1 MHRLRFLL
9 RPGWIILALVIAG
22 FAWACFT
29 QLAPWQLGKNTA
41 TDARNARISASFAEA
56 PVALSTLVAPGSAPV
71 TDQEWRVITVRG
83 RYLDADQVLAR
94 LRTVDGTPAYE
105 VLTPFRTTGGETV
118 LVDRGYVRPQ
128 VGTSAPPVPAAPGG
142 EVGLQ
147 GRLRLDET
155 IDPTRTSEVVDGVRQ
170 VYSVNAALVGTLTR
184 TTITPGYVQLSGGQ
198 PGGLGVLGVPSL
210 DSGPYLSYGLQ
221 WLAFG
226 IMAPLGLAYLVRSEL
241 QERKRERQEGDE
253 GEDGDGG
260 RDGRDGATPAPAAA
274 QQPRRGRRARFDPR
288 DPLTPA
294 RGVSGAVAT
303 RTQPGQRADVMEDT
317 EPGDEQRA
325 KMLDRYG
332 NRR

>member
-56 PVALSTLVAPGSAPV
+56 PVALSALVTPGSAPLAA
-71 TDQEWRVITVRG
+71 QEWRVVTVQG
-83 RYLDADQVLAR
+83 RYLDTDQVLAR

-105 VLTPFRTTGGETV
+105 VLTPFRVTSGETV

-128 VGTSAPPVPAAPGG
+128 VGTAAPPVPAAPGG
-142 EVGLQ
+142 EVTLQ
-147 GRLRLDET
+147 GRLRLDESV
-155 IDPTRTSEVVDGVRQ
+155 DPARAEELVNGVQQ

-184 TTITPGYVQLSGGQ
+184 TTITPGYVQLSEGQ
-198 PGGLGVLGVPSL
+198 PGVLGVLGVPSL

-241 QERKRERQEGDE
+241 RERKREREEG
-253 GEDGDGG
+253 GDGA
-260 RDGRDGATPAPAAA
+260 DGAVPVPDDARAPRS
-274 QQPRRGRRARFDPR
+274 RRERRPKLDPR
-288 DPLTPA
+288 DPPEPSA
-294 RGVSGAVAT
+294 VPPGSVAT
-303 RTQPGQRADVMEDT
+303 RTRPGPEPTTDGAPGEDSEPDGQRA
-317 EPGDEQRA
+317 R
-325 KMLDRYG
+325 MLDRYG
-332 NRR
+332 TRR